1 MNTINDVV
9 GFLKTNGTNCRL
21 VSLVTET
28 QPKMKPGCPFSGVVK
43 VSRKRGIVNANYNTS
58 VRRRIAKHLG
68 VALKE
73 VEYND
78 GNVWYRHLTTADGQ
92 LLPLVVN
99 KKVKTPSESTEHYLQ
114 FFTTRSSNEYRLPS
128 RDTVTAEQLKPWFVK
143 QAEKPHYK
151 PTVISIK
158 VSNIKKMRASVVLN

>member
-1 MNTINDVV
+1 MKTINEIV

-73 VEYND
+73 VEYED
-78 GNVWYRHLTTADGQ
+78 GDVWYRHLTTDDGQ

-99 KKVKTPSESTEHYLQ
+99 KKVQSPSEATEHYLQ
-114 FFTTRSSNEYRLPS
+114 FFTTRSTNAYRLPNGNS
-128 RDTVTAEQLKPWFVK
+128 VTAEQLKPWLYM
-143 QAEKPHYK
+143 QAEKRHFK
-151 PTVISIK
+151 PTVISVK